1 MEQIGFA
8 IKSVRETEYYVN
20 ESLELDD
27 QIDYTLN
34 AGLDIRTNVNEI
46 HFIVFASF
54 RRKGT
59 TEDYLR
65 GKTISTFL
73 FENLKSRA
81 AIKDGK
87 EVVDLPDSLW
97 VTLFS
102 ISYTHARA
110 MLAKSSAGTKFTHLI
125 LPIVNP
131 DAQFKKI
138 FRNELPPETTHP
150 SSN

>member
-8 IKSVRETEYYVN
+8 IKSVKETEYFVN

-34 AGLDIRTNVNEI
+34 AGLDIRTDANEI
-46 HFIVFASF
+46 NFIVFASF
-54 RRKGT
+54 RKKGT

-87 EVVDLPDSLW
+87 EVVDLPDPLW

-102 ISYTHARA
+102 ISYSHARA
-110 MLAKSSAGTKFTHLI
+110 MLAKSQAGTKYNHLI
-125 LPIVNP
+125 LPIINP
-131 DAQFKKI
+131 EEHFRKV
-138 FRNELPPETTHP
+138 FRNELPDPAKLST
-150 SSN
+150 